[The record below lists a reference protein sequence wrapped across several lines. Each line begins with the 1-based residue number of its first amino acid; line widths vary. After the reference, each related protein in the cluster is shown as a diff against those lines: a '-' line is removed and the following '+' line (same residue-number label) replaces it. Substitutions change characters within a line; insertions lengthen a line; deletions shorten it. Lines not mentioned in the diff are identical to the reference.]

1 MLVTQAG
8 SSEMGRSLKRVHSAL
23 GGSWRAGS
31 PQAGP
36 PEHLCCWGGGQLA
49 ELLGAPRLDP
59 RSVFVAVAQGGGR
72 GQLAELL
79 N

>member
-1 MLVTQAG
+1 MGAG
-8 SSEMGRSLKRVHSAL
+8 GQGVPRLDPQSSFVAAAQGGGR
-23 GGSWRAGS
+23 
-31 PQAGP
+31 
-36 PEHLCCWGGGQLA
+36 GQLA

>member
-1 MLVTQAG
+1 M
-8 SSEMGRSLKRVHSAL
+8 
-23 GGSWRAGS
+23 
-31 PQAGP
+31 
-36 PEHLCCWGGGQLA
+36 A

-59 RSVFVAVAQGGGR
+59 RSVFVAAAQRGRR